1 MKVNLLHS
9 FGDYTIDRYEH
20 ELPEMQDNEMLVKT
34 IYTGICRSDIDQYT
48 GKIAIPF
55 GHFGHESVGQIVKTG
70 KLVTQFQEGD
80 FVASRNDPAFS
91 DYFYA
96 NEANTVLIP
105 EASPKY
111 IIEPVACSVNIAQ
124 AAVDNAENLNF
135 LFIGSGY
142 VSNIAAQYLKYIN
155 PSANIYVIGSHN
167 VNEWNAINA
176 TFTSF
181 KELNEQEKLFTN
193 IIELSGNAENYEQIS
208 SVADVGAHICLAASF
223 GKPISTNFWNPL
235 WNNLTYR
242 FPSPRT
248 KHFIDCM
255 QLSAQLI
262 ERNNLL
268 VDWAWTHEYEVNN
281 FKQAFNES
289 VNRNSE
295 KRFVRSY
302 LKW

>member
-9 FGDYTIDRYEH
+9 FGDNTIEKYEH

-48 GKIAIPF
+48 GKISVPF
-55 GHFGHESVGQIVKTG
+55 GHFGHESVGQIVKVG
-70 KLVTQFQEGD
+70 KSVQNFCEGD
-80 FVASRNDPAFS
+80 FIASRNDPAFS

-96 NEANTVLIP
+96 DEQNTVLIP

-124 AAVDNAENLNF
+124 AAIANAENTDF
-135 LFIGSGY
+135 LFVGSGY
-142 VSNIAAQYLKYIN
+142 VSNIAAQYLKYAN
-155 PSANIYVIGSHN
+155 PNANIYVIGSHN
-167 VNEWNAINA
+167 VNEWNRINA

-181 KELNEQEKLFTN
+181 EELIEAEKTFAN
-193 IIELSGNAENYEQIS
+193 IIELSGNANNYELLS
-208 SVADVGAHICLAASF
+208 SVADVSARICLAASF
-223 GKPISTNFWNPL
+223 DKPISTNFWNPL
-235 WNNLTYR
+235 WNNLTYH

-248 KHFIDCM
+248 KNFIDCM
-255 QLSAQLI
+255 QQSKQLI
-262 ERNNLL
+262 ESNDLL
-268 VDWAWTHEYEVNN
+268 VDWAWTHEYAVTD

-289 VNRNSE
+289 VKRNSE